1 MSDSYAVS
9 EKREL
14 LLDKVKK
21 FILDNGGIV
30 KKSQLAGLGIDY
42 RRILDFV
49 EKGDI
54 LRVKSGYYAV
64 HLSDFTEE
72 ELQPVYGGIYVKTF
86 VMFFGEMI
94 RYYITQ
100 ESDGRVL
107 IKESSRLICNNIY
120 GGADHSRYNLTNEI
134 IISNTLLDDETF
146 CNNVSEYRKKDSL
159 TKQIFTL
166 M

>member
-1 MSDSYAVS
+1 MACF
-9 EKREL
+9 
-14 LLDKVKK
+14 
-21 FILDNGGIV
+21 FIGSKI
-30 KKSQLAGLGIDY
+30 
-42 RRILDFV
+42 
-49 EKGDI
+49 
-54 LRVKSGYYAV
+54 
-64 HLSDFTEE
+64 EE

-166 M
+166 L

>member
-1 MSDSYAVS
+1 MVLHYSRD
-9 EKREL
+9 E
-14 LLDKVKK
+14 D
-21 FILDNGGIV
+21 
-30 KKSQLAGLGIDY
+30 
-42 RRILDFV
+42 
-49 EKGDI
+49 GD
-54 LRVKSGYYAV
+54 
-64 HLSDFTEE
+64 DFTEE
-72 ELQPVYGGIYVKTF
+72 ELQPVYGRIYVKTF

-107 IKESSRLICNNIY
+107 IKESSRLTCNNIY

-134 IISNTLLDDETF
+134 IISNTLLDDETL